1 MLHALSPSSSW
12 SLHALYTF
20 TNIFLLTYSNLTRGL
35 KKKKKEKCWAHT
47 HATVQISRFQI
58 PHLAMR
64 DQIKNNQNKSKIT
77 VNRRTRN
84 HIYTS
89 VVTQRPFGVQHRDW
103 LIGKRSSSPPRRLKT
118 NIWRCTQSVFFGR
131 DETWLHL
138 RDRPTNEK
146 LPRHVGTV
154 KRWHTLSLYA
164 L

>member
-1 MLHALSPSSSW
+1 MTCFISFLILKLSC
-12 SLHALYTF
+12 SLHLYKHLSSH
-20 TNIFLLTYSNLTRGL
+20 LLEPYSWL
-35 KKKKKEKCWAHT
+35 KKKRKKEKCWAHT

-77 VNRRTRN
+77 VNRRTQN
-84 HIYTS
+84 HSYTS

-103 LIGKRSSSPPRRLKT
+103 LIWKRSSSPPRRLKT

-138 RDRPTNEK
+138 RDGPTNEK

-154 KRWHTLSLYA
+154 KRWHTLSLCA